1 MSVVAAVAFIKHVL
15 GWLAVISPLPSSP
28 PPIPGKKT
36 KKLGIA
42 ESFFMFARR
51 KNKYNV
57 LFMVLLL
64 GCSCYLNQLYQF
76 V

>member
-15 GWLAVISPLPSSP
+15 GWLAVISPP

-36 KKLGIA
+36 KKLRIA

-57 LFMVLLL
+57 LFMVL
-64 GCSCYLNQLYQF
+64 
-76 V
+76 